1 MGKYKN
7 LDQEKVYNSVVKI
20 VTTSVILDLNI
31 PYNIKNQTQSVGA
44 GFFIDNK
51 SHILTAAHVVENA
64 VEIWI
69 KIPKE
74 GQKIFKAEIVCVYP
88 DFDIGIVKIIETYR
102 NQYFLPLG
110 NSDDISLR
118 DEVFTIGYPKNPQY
132 PIVTSGTI
140 SGTRSDYIQT
150 DTPVNP
156 GNSGGPLI
164 NDKNEVVGIT
174 SAVLANSEDSS
185 LIIPINIAK
194 NNLDA
199 MITSSKKIIHKNV
212 LGAMLVNG
220 TDNYKELY
228 GGEND
233 CKEGIVIKRIIANS
247 PLEGLVNDGDV
258 ICSFNDGDNEYK
270 LDYFGETTVPWES
283 GKVPL
288 DHLIKRCSPKK
299 LVSMTIWSIKDNKT
313 KKIKFNL
320 KTFEELYPVKR
331 IFPHIDKIDYE
342 VFGGMIVMNLTLNH
356 LILPQFSHLIYI
368 IKNEQIF
375 KEQLLITHVFPNSK
389 IAEYNTISAY
399 SLISK
404 INGITVSNI
413 TQFRDAIK
421 KPIKKNGKSFIT
433 IETDNKDK
441 VILNTDELAKQ
452 EKELMSMYKYSPS
465 RLFDSLK
472 SLIN

>member
-7 LDQEKVYNSVVKI
+7 IDQEKVYNSVVKI

-31 PYNIKNQTQSVGA
+31 PYNIKNQNQSVGA

-51 SHILTAAHVVENA
+51 AHILTAAHVVENA
-64 VEIWI
+64 VEIWV

-74 GQKIFKAEIVCVYP
+74 GQKIFKAEILCVYP
-88 DFDIGIVKIIETYR
+88 DFDIGIIKLSEKYK
-102 NQYFLPLG
+102 NEYFLPLG
-110 NSDDISLR
+110 NSDEISLR

-164 NDKNEVVGIT
+164 NENNEVVGIT

-194 NNLDA
+194 NNLNA
-199 MITSSKKIIHKNV
+199 MIHSKSKIIHKNV
-212 LGAMLVNG
+212 LGVMLVNG
-220 TDNYKELY
+220 TDNYRELY
-228 GGEND
+228 GGED
-233 CKEGIVIKRIIANS
+233 ECREGLVIKRVINKS

-258 ICSFNDGDNEYK
+258 ICSFFDGNNEYK

-288 DHLIKRCSPKK
+288 DHLVKRCLPRQA
-299 LVSMTIWSIKDNKT
+299 VSMNVWSIKKQKT
-313 KKIKFNL
+313 HRIDFKL

-356 LILPQFSHLIYI
+356 LVLPQFAHLIYI

-389 IAEYNTISAY
+389 IAEYNTISSY

-404 INGITVSNI
+404 INGIKVSNLD
-413 TQFRDAIK
+413 QFRKAIK
-421 KPIKKNGKSFIT
+421 KVIKKNGKSFIT

-441 VILNTDELAKQ
+441 VILNIEELASQ
-452 EKELMSMYKYSPS
+452 EKELVNMYNYTPS
-465 RLFDSLK
+465 DFFSGLK
-472 SLIN
+472 SLIK